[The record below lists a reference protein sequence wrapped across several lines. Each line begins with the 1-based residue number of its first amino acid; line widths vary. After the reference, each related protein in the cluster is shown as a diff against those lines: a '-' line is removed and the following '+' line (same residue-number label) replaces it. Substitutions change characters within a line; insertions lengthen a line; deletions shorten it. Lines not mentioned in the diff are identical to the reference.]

1 MSYTSCLKY
10 SLLTCSLISLSGCG
24 LASMPKGYSPIEK
37 QAITELNTANYVP
50 RTADERAAVLTQD
63 LFAQTAFWSR
73 EYDLNP
79 ADLEAAVNLASTLRR
94 LGNPGKSIEV
104 ATQTRAMYPRDVALM
119 TELGASLIAND
130 EPQKAVKVID
140 GAIRQNP
147 QDSRLW
153 SMKGAALDQ
162 LEMFTQARQ
171 HYAKGLQ
178 LSPNDPK
185 IMTNVG
191 LSYALEGDPRTA
203 EVWLRRAAND
213 PNAPK
218 STRENL
224 ALILGLQGKTDE
236 AEQWTQRATSNT
248 ASYTNPMRGPS
259 TQGRPQNQ
267 TPMAMRGPARRTQT
281 PRRPQTSNQQQA
293 PARQARPTRQIR
305 TAPTAGQITPTR
317 ASTGRTLSNF
327 STQLSG
333 GPKTASDAARM
344 AAKQMAAP
352 KPQNPA
358 DVLSK
363 ISQNNQSK
371 RAIAAQQNAYNQQ
384 MAQQRAYG
392 QRPAAQQIAQYP
404 GRQTQY
410 GAPQQYAPQAYT
422 QSYQQPQQQ
431 MPVDNTRVP
440 ARTRR

>member
-10 SLLTCSLISLSGCG
+10 SLLTCSLISLSACG

-37 QAITELNTANYVP
+37 QAVTELNTANYVP

-203 EVWLRRAAND
+203 EVWLRRAANT

-218 STRENL
+218 SARENL
-224 ALILGLQGKTDE
+224 ALVLGLQGKTDE
-236 AEQWTQRATSNT
+236 VEQWTQRTTNKT

-259 TQGRPQNQ
+259 TQGRPQSQ
-267 TPMAMRGPARRTQT
+267 APMTMRGPARRVQA
-281 PRRPQTSNQQQA
+281 SNRQQA
-293 PARQARPTRQIR
+293 PTRQARPTRQIR

-317 ASTGRTLSNF
+317 ASTGRTLANF

-371 RAIAAQQNAYNQQ
+371 RAIAVQQNAYNQQ
-384 MAQQRAYG
+384 MAQQRTYG
-392 QRPAAQQIAQYP
+392 QRPPAQQMAQYP

-410 GAPQQYAPQAYT
+410 GAPQQYAPQAY
-422 QSYQQPQQQ
+422 SQPQQQ
-431 MPVDNTRVP
+431 LPVDNTRAR